1 MTSDTKYET
10 PLATP
15 EWSPLTAKL
24 AFQLTGPQTWAA
36 TVTAVC
42 FALTY
47 SVVSSIAEGAS
58 PCLASIDPLM
68 SAVLL
73 LICVLM
79 QSAVNVFDD
88 YFDYKKGTDTLDNSS
103 QDKFDA
109 VLVYNQVN
117 PKSVL
122 WLGIGLLAVAGA
134 LGIFVIY
141 RCGWIPLVIGV
152 IGALVVVLYAGGK
165 MPLSHLPIGELVSGF
180 VMGGLI
186 PLACCYALTG
196 TLDGFVLAYA
206 LPIMIGIGMINAT
219 NNTCDIEKDNA
230 VGRQTLAVRLG
241 RPQAPKAYKG
251 SVVAWIASIAVL
263 VGIGFAPGLP
273 VVLLM
278 LLGAFPVLR
287 ALFKNPLIQ
296 QSRDGAMAQI
306 VSLNIIFCSFYCLSL
321 LMGSLVIWLL

>member
-1 MTSDTKYET
+1 M
-10 PLATP
+10 TP
-15 EWSPLTAKL
+15 EKKHEEPLPTHEWAPLTPKL

-47 SVVSSIAEGAS
+47 SLVTKIAAGAGL
-58 PCLASIDPLM
+58 CKATIDPLM
-68 SAVLL
+68 GAVLL
-73 LICVLM
+73 LICILM

-122 WLGIGLLAVAGA
+122 WLGIGLLVAAGA

-165 MPLSHLPIGELVSGF
+165 MPLSHLPVGELVSGF

-196 TLDGFVLAYA
+196 TLDVFVLAYA

-219 NNTCDIEKDNA
+219 NNTCDIEKDSA

-241 RPQAPKAYKG
+241 RPKAPKAYKVF
-251 SVVAWIASIAVL
+251 VVVWIASIAIL
-263 VGIGFAPGLP
+263 VGATFAPGLP

-287 ALFKNPLIQ
+287 ALFKNPLVQ

-306 VSLNIIFCSFYCLSL
+306 VSLNIIFCAFYCMSL
-321 LMGSLVIWLL
+321 LVGVLVVWSF

>member
-1 MTSDTKYET
+1 M
-10 PLATP
+10 TP
-15 EWSPLTAKL
+15 EKKHKEPLPTHVWSPLTPKL

-36 TVTAVC
+36 TITAVS

-47 SVVSSIAEGAS
+47 SIVTKIAVGAG
-58 PCLASIDPLM
+58 PCKATIDPLM
-68 SAVLL
+68 GAVLL

-103 QDKFDA
+103 KDKFDA

-122 WLGIGLLAVAGA
+122 WLGIGLLIVAGA
-134 LGIFVIY
+134 LGGFVIY

-165 MPLSHLPIGELVSGF
+165 MPLSHLPIGEIVSGF

-186 PLACCYALTG
+186 PLACCFALTG
-196 TLDGFVLAYA
+196 TLDGFVLVYA
-206 LPIMIGIGMINAT
+206 VPIMIGIGMINAT
-219 NNTCDIEKDNA
+219 NNTCDIEKDGA
-230 VGRQTLAVRLG
+230 AGRQTLAVRLG
-241 RPQAPKAYKG
+241 RPRAPKTYKG
-251 SVVAWIASIAVL
+251 FVVIWIASVTVL
-263 VGIGFAPGLP
+263 VGAGFASGLP

-306 VSLNIIFCSFYCLSL
+306 VSLNIIFCAFYCMSL
-321 LMGSLVIWLL
+321 LVGTLVTWSL